1 MKSNDISTY
10 KKIISEYADKINFY
24 MKENKQLR
32 NEIEDVKMTLKINK
46 DLLFTYITSNSAKSE
61 EIKIFNNYLNENK
74 KYLESNEKLIDE
86 KRQLELKIL
95 TFQNLFEEFSLKR
108 SEELEKSKEEIFLL
122 KNKLLEKES
131 EIKLIKK
138 DSIKGHSTFNK
149 KDFFLYEPTKNTLEL
164 NNELTATRELLSK
177 ISKLL
182 NAEKIK
188 SEKLEKILREKE
200 KRTEKEIINIDD
212 SCVLESIQKN
222 KLNFKNLNESLL
234 SEDDMQVSDI
244 DDDCLNLDSP
254 SLKFP
259 DKIKSNVS
267 VYNEKIT
274 PYKKNGHNSIQEGI
288 PKLDF
293 NLIKSN
299 YQSCADVKIKKN
311 NNPFKP
317 EDQLKKTVDKLNA
330 DLKESKEKLNTVKN
344 KIEKFKNAYLEL
356 KEKFKTSEKNL
367 KSANYRIENLE
378 NQLKKLNA
386 LTSTEDRSFRKPVE
400 NNSMVKI
407 LT

>member
-10 KKIISEYADKINFY
+10 KKLISEYADKINFY

-61 EIKIFNNYLNENK
+61 EIKILNNYQIENK
-74 KYLESNEKLIDE
+74 KYLESNEKLIE
-86 KRQLELKIL
+86 ENRHLELNIL
-95 TFQNLFEEFSLKR
+95 KFQNLFEEFSLKN

-122 KNKLLEKES
+122 KYKLLEKES
-131 EIKLIKK
+131 EIKLIRK
-138 DSIKGHSTFNK
+138 DSIKGNSSFNK

-164 NNELTATRELLSK
+164 NNELTAARELLAK

-188 SEKLEKILREKE
+188 TEKLEKLLKEKE
-200 KRTEKEIINIDD
+200 KRTEKEILNMDN
-212 SCVLESIQKN
+212 SNVLESIQKN
-222 KLNFKNLNESLL
+222 KFNFNNLNESLL
-234 SEDDMQVSDI
+234 SEGDMQVSDD

-267 VYNEKIT
+267 VYNKKIN
-274 PYKKNGHNSIQEGI
+274 PNKKNGQNSIQEGI

-299 YQSCADVKIKKN
+299 YQSCADVKIKQNK
-311 NNPFKP
+311 NPFKP
-317 EDQLKKTVDKLNA
+317 EDQLQKTVDKLNS
-330 DLKESKEKLNTVKN
+330 DLKESKEKLNLLKN
-344 KIEKFKNAYLEL
+344 KIEKFKNAYLQL
-356 KEKFKTSEKNL
+356 KEKLKTSDENL

-378 NQLKKLNA
+378 NQLKKMNA
-386 LTSTEDRSFRKPVE
+386 LSSTEDRSFRKPVE
-400 NNSMVKI
+400 NN
-407 LT
+407 